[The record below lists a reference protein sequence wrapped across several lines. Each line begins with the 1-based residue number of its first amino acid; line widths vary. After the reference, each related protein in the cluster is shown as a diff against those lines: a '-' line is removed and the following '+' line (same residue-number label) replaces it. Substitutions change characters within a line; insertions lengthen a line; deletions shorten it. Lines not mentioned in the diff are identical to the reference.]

1 MACEIEGVVIA
12 LLEPKSGVGAGGKE
26 WKNRVF
32 VIETESEYPKKC
44 AFTGMG
50 KVLEYVDK
58 LIIGQ
63 KVKVQFNP
71 ESREWEGRYFTDNK
85 AWKIEVTAE
94 ASAPLEPMYSN
105 GAPDLGA
112 PVSEDDLPF

>member
-1 MACEIEGVVIA
+1 MACEIEGVVIDI
-12 LLEPKSGVGAGGKE
+12 LEPKSGTSAGGKE

-50 KVLEYVDK
+50 KVLEHVDK
-58 LIIGQ
+58 LAIGQ
-63 KVKVQFNP
+63 KVKVNFNP

-85 AWKIEVTAE
+85 VWKVEVIGE
-94 ASAPLEPMYSN
+94 ASAPLEPISQI
-105 GAPDLGA
+105 PDLA
-112 PVSEDDLPF
+112 PPVSEEDLPF